1 MAWATWLKS
10 WRVGAFLYTIQSC
23 TMPLHAVHVYL
34 TVTCHLHLWQNY
46 RDLLR
51 ATAVTRGCPGMPAI
65 EISVSTESWPW
76 RWNFSHRYCRF
87 PFFSWFKNLLGISKN
102 VIHCL
107 ARLPHLRSLDP
118 RPFWA
123 IGFQHLLRQS
133 SYYFS
138 SMVVEDEGCG
148 TVFCRLDLD
157 CEARVQ
163 RRKGSW

>member
-1 MAWATWLKS
+1 MVRFWISTKVMYLRRWHGLSYIIKLLPCRRVLCTPYNHAPCHFMQSHTLKT
-10 WRVGAFLYTIQSC
+10 V
-23 TMPLHAVHVYL
+23 HAYL

-51 ATAVTRGCPGMPAI
+51 ATAVTRGWSGMPAT

-87 PFFSWFKNLLGISKN
+87 PFFSWFKNLFGISKN

-107 ARLPHLRSLDP
+107 AGLPHLRSLDP
-118 RPFWA
+118 RPHWA

-133 SYYFS
+133 SY
-138 SMVVEDEGCG
+138 
-148 TVFCRLDLD
+148 
-157 CEARVQ
+157 
-163 RRKGSW
+163 